1 MVRSPFLYRSLGKS
15 MKKVK
20 LIQLCLLSSLSL
32 AMSGYAAEKETAA
45 TPTSAQEFLVGTWT
59 GGVPDGLG
67 ALKPVLNSQG
77 IYKVR
82 LNADG
87 TMLPISQLKLENPS
101 WLAFSKDK
109 QFIYATNEDNGDKEG
124 QVSALKFTK
133 NGDLQ
138 LINKVKSHGQ
148 QPTHAEVSPDNK
160 FLLISNYSSRPNH
173 ASVTIFPIKVDGG
186 LGKLVQKVAFI
197 KGSQALP
204 DRQADGH
211 AHSTTFSPDGNL
223 AFVADLGSDTINA
236 YHYDSSAKHPLKAAP
251 NLDLQ
256 FPQGSGPRHLVFSKN
271 GNYLYATTEMDAQ
284 VMVFKK
290 EYDTY
295 KLLQTQNL
303 TEEVD
308 PDAKGGAGL
317 IFSPDQRFLY
327 VGNRRKTNEIVA
339 YAVDNKTGKLTL
351 VDRYPSGGIEPRAFD
366 IDATGEYLIVANVFS
381 NTVSQFKRD
390 LKTGK
395 LKPTQIALQI
405 GLPTDVKFIPMK

>member
-1 MVRSPFLYRSLGKS
+1 

-20 LIQLCLLSSLSL
+20 LIQLFLMSSLSL
-32 AMSGYAAEKETAA
+32 ALNSYAADKEVTTEAPA
-45 TPTSAQEFLVGTWT
+45 AQEFLVGTWT

-77 IYKVR
+77 IYRVR

-87 TMLPISQLKLENPS
+87 TMLPINQLKLENPS

-124 QVSALKFTK
+124 KVSALKFTK
-133 NGDLQ
+133 SGDLQ
-138 LINKVKSHGQ
+138 LLNKVKSHGQ

-173 ASVTIFPIKVDGG
+173 AGVTVFPIKKDGS
-186 LGKLVQKVAFI
+186 LGKLAQKVAFI
-197 KGSQALP
+197 KGSQVLP

-211 AHSTTFSPDGNL
+211 AHSTTFSPDGSV
-223 AFVADLGSDTINA
+223 AYVADLGSDLIKA
-236 YHYDSSAKHPLKAAP
+236 YHYDADAKQPLKPAP
-251 NLDLQ
+251 ELDLQ
-256 FPQGSGPRHLVFSKN
+256 FPEGSGPRHLVFSKI

-284 VMVFKK
+284 VIVFKK
-290 EYDTY
+290 EYNQY
-295 KLLQTQNL
+295 KIIQSQNL
-303 TEEVD
+303 TDQDD
-308 PDAKGGAGL
+308 PEAKGGAGL
-317 IFSPDQRFLY
+317 IFSPDQKFLY
-327 VGNRRKTNEIVA
+327 VGNRKKVNEIVA
-339 YAVDNKTGKLTL
+339 YAVDSKTGKLTL
-351 VDRYPSGGIEPRAFD
+351 IDRYPIGGIEPRAFD
-366 IDATGEYLIVANVFS
+366 IDETGEYLVVANVFS

-405 GLPTDVKFIPMK
+405 GLPTDVKFVPSQYVSKATAK

>member
-1 MVRSPFLYRSLGKS
+1 
-15 MKKVK
+15 MKNVK
-20 LIQLCLLSSLSL
+20 LIQLCLMTSLGL
-32 AMSGYAAEKETAA
+32 AVNSYAAEKDSSTTA
-45 TPTSAQEFLVGTWT
+45 PSSQEFLVGTWT

-77 IYKVR
+77 IYRVR

-87 TMLPISQLKLENPS
+87 TMLPINQIKLANPS
-101 WLAFSKDK
+101 WLAFSKNK

-133 NGDLQ
+133 SGDLQ
-138 LINKVKSHGQ
+138 LLNKVKSHGQ

-173 ASVTIFPIKVDGG
+173 AGVTVFPIKKDGS
-186 LGKLVQKVAFI
+186 LGKLAQKVAFI

-211 AHSTTFSPDGNL
+211 AHSTTFSPDGTV
-223 AFVADLGSDTINA
+223 AYVADLGSDLIKA
-236 YHYDSSAKHPLKAAP
+236 YHYDADAKQPLKPAP
-251 NLDLQ
+251 ELDLQ
-256 FPQGSGPRHLVFSKN
+256 FPEGSGPRHLIFSKN

-284 VMVFKK
+284 VIVFKK
-290 EYDTY
+290 EYNAY
-295 KLLQTQNL
+295 KMIQTQNL

-308 PDAKGGAGL
+308 AESKGGAGL
-317 IFSPDQRFLY
+317 IFSPDQKFLY
-327 VGNRRKTNEIVA
+327 VGNRKKVNEIVA
-339 YAVDNKTGKLTL
+339 YSVDSKTGKLTL
-351 VDRYPSGGIEPRAFD
+351 IDRYPSGGIEPRAFD
-366 IDATGEYLIVANVFS
+366 IDETGEYLVVANVFS

-405 GLPTDVKFIPMK
+405 GLPTDVKFIPTNR